1 MYALEKKEISASTAT
16 RCKNSPWLG
25 VEQNNPSNSS
35 IFMEHPVHT
44 YIHTHVCVLKISDPT
59 QEKSFKKKVR
69 NTLSTT
75 SSAKKKKA
83 SQTISIFCYFYF
95 LL

>member
-1 MYALEKKEISASTAT
+1 MYALEKKEISASTAK

-44 YIHTHVCVLKISDPT
+44 YIHTYTCLR
-59 QEKSFKKKVR
+59 FKDIRSNTRKK
-69 NTLSTT
+69 
-75 SSAKKKKA
+75 
-83 SQTISIFCYFYF
+83 F
-95 LL
+95 